1 MSKFS
6 VVMTVYDNGVELEE
20 HLKDF
25 LTQDYPEGYEVIVVD
40 ESSTDNSD
48 DILKLHMQQYP
59 HLYKTFLPKPYRDVI
74 RKRLALTL
82 GVKAAKNEWVILS
95 DIHSF
100 PPSETWLSEL
110 SESLD
115 KTSDLYLGYF
125 TKKGMRLESYEE
137 VDYAEKPIVKAER
150 LKADGH
156 KGKRMKVRRGKYDF
170 IVVKR
175 EKAHDALSFFEKKIG
190 FWELLGLRLGILFK

>member
-1 MSKFS
+1 MNKFS
-6 VVMTVYDNGVELEE
+6 VIMTVFDNGMELEE

-25 LTQDYPEGYEVIVVD
+25 LAQDYAEGYEVIVVD

-48 DILKLHMQQYP
+48 DVLKLHMQQYP
-59 HLYKTFLPKPYRDVI
+59 QLYKTFIPKPYRNI
-74 RKRLALTL
+74 SRRKLALTI
-82 GVKAAKNEWVILS
+82 GIKAAKNEWVIIS

-110 SESLD
+110 SENID

-125 TKKGMRLESYEE
+125 TKKGTKLNAYEDVE
-137 VDYAEKPIVKAER
+137 MAEKVIMKAER
-150 LKADGH
+150 LRADGH
-156 KGKRMKVRRGKYDF
+156 KGSRMKIRRGKYDF

-175 EKAHDALSFFEKKIG
+175 DKAHDAMKFFEKKIG
-190 FWELLGLRLGILFK
+190 LWQLIGIRLGLLFS

>member
-1 MSKFS
+1 MNKFS
-6 VVMTVYDNGVELEE
+6 VIMTVFDNGKELEE
-20 HLKDF
+20 HLKNF
-25 LTQDYPEGYEVIVVD
+25 LTQDYAEGYEVIVVD

-59 HLYKTFLPKPYRDVI
+59 QLYKTFIPKPYTNISR
-74 RKRLALTL
+74 RKLAITI
-82 GVKAAKNEWVILS
+82 GVKAAKNEWIVIS

-110 SESLD
+110 SENID

-125 TKKGMRLESYEE
+125 TKNGTMINSYED
-137 VDYAEKPIVKAER
+137 VDMAEKVIVKAER
-150 LKADGH
+150 LRADGH
-156 KGKRMKVRRGKYDF
+156 KGNKMKVKRGKYDF

-175 EKAHDALSFFEKKIG
+175 DKAYDAIKFFEKKIG
-190 FWELLGLRLGILFK
+190 LWQLTGIRLGLLFQ

>member
-1 MSKFS
+1 MNKFS
-6 VVMTVYDNGVELEE
+6 VIMTVFDNGTELEE

-25 LTQDYPEGYEVIVVD
+25 LTQDYAEGYEVIVVD

-48 DILKLHMQQYP
+48 NVLKLYMQQY
-59 HLYKTFLPKPYRDVI
+59 HQLYKTFVPKPNRNVS
-74 RKRLALTL
+74 RKRLALTI
-82 GVKAAKNEWVILS
+82 GIKAAKNEWVIIS

-110 SESLD
+110 SENID

-125 TKKGMRLESYEE
+125 TPKGTKLNAYEDIE
-137 VDYAEKPIVKAER
+137 MAEKVIMKAER
-150 LKADGH
+150 LRADGH
-156 KGKRMKVRRGKYDF
+156 KGSRMKIRRGKYDF

-175 EKAHDALSFFEKKIG
+175 DKAHDAMKFFEKKIG
-190 FWELLGLRLGILFK
+190 LWQLIGIRLGLLFQ

>member
-1 MSKFS
+1 
-6 VVMTVYDNGVELEE
+6 MTVFDNGTELEE

-25 LTQDYPEGYEVIVVD
+25 LTQDYAEGYEVIVVD

-48 DILKLHMQQYP
+48 NVLKLYMQQY
-59 HLYKTFLPKPYRDVI
+59 HQLYKTFVPKPNRNVS
-74 RKRLALTL
+74 RKRLALTI
-82 GVKAAKNEWVILS
+82 GIKAAKNEWVIIS

-110 SESLD
+110 SENID

-125 TKKGMRLESYEE
+125 TKKGTKLNAYEDVE
-137 VDYAEKPIVKAER
+137 MAEKVIMKAER
-150 LKADGH
+150 LRADGH
-156 KGKRMKVRRGKYDF
+156 KGSRMKIRRGKYDF

-175 EKAHDALSFFEKKIG
+175 DKAHDAMKFFEKKIG
-190 FWELLGLRLGILFK
+190 LWQLIGIRLGLLFQ

>member
-1 MSKFS
+1 
-6 VVMTVYDNGVELEE
+6 MTVFDNGTELEE

-25 LTQDYPEGYEVIVVD
+25 LTQDYAEGYEVIVVD

-48 DILKLHMQQYP
+48 NVLKLYMQQY
-59 HLYKTFLPKPYRDVI
+59 HQLYKTFVPKPNRNVS
-74 RKRLALTL
+74 RKRLALTI
-82 GVKAAKNEWVILS
+82 GIKAAKNEWVIIS

-110 SESLD
+110 SENID

-125 TKKGMRLESYEE
+125 TPKGTKLNAYEDIE
-137 VDYAEKPIVKAER
+137 MAEKVIMKAER
-150 LKADGH
+150 LRADGH
-156 KGKRMKVRRGKYDF
+156 KGSRMKIRRGKYDF

-175 EKAHDALSFFEKKIG
+175 DKAHDAMKFFEKKIG
-190 FWELLGLRLGILFK
+190 LWQLIGIRLGLLFQ

>member
-156 KGKRMKVRRGKYDF
+156 KGKMMKV
-170 IVVKR
+170 KR
-175 EKAHDALSFFEKKIG
+175 IILIKKFQIKMI
-190 FWELLGLRLGILFK
+190 FLI